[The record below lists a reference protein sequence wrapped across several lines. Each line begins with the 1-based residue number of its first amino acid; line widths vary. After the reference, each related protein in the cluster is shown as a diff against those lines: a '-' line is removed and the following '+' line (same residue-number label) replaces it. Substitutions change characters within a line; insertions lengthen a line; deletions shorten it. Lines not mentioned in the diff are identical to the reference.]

1 MAAIDLFPVKSGD
14 ITQCG
19 IGVFPC
25 VKSDTEEL
33 EFVTRAII
41 WKADG
46 TIKFTCL
53 DGSTGELTMTAGY
66 RLDQRIKQIWDTGTD
81 LDNDQIMCIK

>member
-1 MAAIDLFPVKSGD
+1 MPAKDLYPVKSGD
-14 ITQCG
+14 ITQPG
-19 IGVFPC
+19 TGVFAC
-25 VKSDTEEL
+25 VKSDTEDL

-53 DGSTGELTMTAGY
+53 DGSTDELTAVAGY
-66 RLDQRIKQIWDTGTD
+66 RFDQRIKQIWDSGTD
-81 LDNDQIMCIK
+81 LENNEIMCIK